1 MINAKLLKMLGDD
14 EIKSLL
20 NESLLQI
27 ECITL
32 MQVTNDTH
40 IKSALD
46 MCRKLSALRSKNLE
60 WDCIQRI
67 NSILDLCHGR
77 N

>member
-1 MINAKLLKMLGDD
+1 MVNEKLLSMLSTD
-14 EIKSLL
+14 ELKVLCD
-20 NESLLQI
+20 EYLLQL

-32 MQVTNDTH
+32 MQVTHDAH

-46 MCRKLSALRSKNLE
+46 LCRKLSGLRSKNLE

-67 NSILDLCHGR
+67 HSILDLCHGR
-77 N
+77 T